1 MDEHTQHSPDP
12 QQRLSRSP
20 SIQPGEKRPRPD
32 DSDVEVEVVH
42 KALKVNEK
50 LGRPKARD
58 YEDMAKEVI
67 LQAAIIYRCLLS
79 TQNGFPEL
87 AAETELVKMAWEK
100 ANTESGTSLA
110 LTPEIAKIVSPV
122 YLQF

>member
-12 QQRLSRSP
+12 QQHLSRSP
-20 SIQPGEKRPRPD
+20 SIQPGEKRPHPD